1 MSRINEITYDPVSTN
16 VVVGTGNRWGAV
28 YAALE
33 AYGRTA
39 VGARLSP
46 VGVGGFLLGGEARC
60 SR

>member
-1 MSRINEITYDPVSTN
+1 MSTN